1 MSPGTGY
8 DEQPLTLPAARGGV
22 LSRPAGDSPSRS
34 LAVVLF
40 NAGYIHR
47 MGPFRLHVAL
57 ARRLAQQGITCLRL
71 DQPGV
76 GDALAAAD
84 RPLPELMR
92 ENLDALQAAT
102 GIEQFVVGGIC
113 SAADLGW
120 RLALEDSRV
129 RGLLL
134 LDPLARRGAP
144 GFRLGQLRLLASRGP
159 LALLQLIVRRLR
171 RATAAAPNVIG
182 PDDADLRDWPK
193 PGEEAA
199 QLAALVEREVE
210 LFMLYTGGA
219 ARYMTHLRQVR
230 AAFGAAVDSPR
241 VWLRHWRD
249 CDHLFFRP
257 QHRERLIEAACD
269 WVEARLEAGT

>member
-1 MSPGTGY
+1 MSPQAGF
-8 DEQPLTLPAARGGV
+8 DEQPLALPAGRGGI
-22 LSRPAGDSPSRS
+22 LTRPATGSPSWP
-34 LAVVLF
+34 LAVVLL

-57 ARRLAQQGITCLRL
+57 ARRLAQQGITCLRM

-76 GDALAAAD
+76 GDALAAAE

-92 ENLDALQAAT
+92 ANLDALQAAT
-102 GIEQFVVGGIC
+102 GIEHFVVGGIC

-120 RLALEDSRV
+120 RLALQDLRV

-134 LDPLARRGAP
+134 LDPLARRDAP
-144 GFRLGQLRLLASRGP
+144 GFRFGQLRLLASRGP
-159 LALLQLIVRRLR
+159 MALLQLIGRRLR
-171 RATAAAPNVIG
+171 RATASTPAVIG

-199 QLAALVEREVE
+199 QLSALVEREVE

-230 AAFGAAVDSPR
+230 AGYGAAVDSPR

-257 QHRERLIEAACD
+257 QHRERLIEAVCG
-269 WVEARLEAGT
+269 WVETRLQVGA